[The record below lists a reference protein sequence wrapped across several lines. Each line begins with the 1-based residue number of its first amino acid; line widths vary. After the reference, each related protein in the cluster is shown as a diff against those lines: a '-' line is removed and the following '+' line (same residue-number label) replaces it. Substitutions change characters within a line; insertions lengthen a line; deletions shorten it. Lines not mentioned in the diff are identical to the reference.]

1 MNKRQLNHLFMFF
14 LFFVFLSTGC
24 AHRPVTPS
32 LAVSEDIQLGQNR
45 QITSDGAE
53 QISQDPDMADNSDGN
68 FFDEEFEEDKV
79 QVADPYA
86 FWNKTMF
93 RFHDKLDSWVL
104 EPLARGYKAF
114 TADPDMSEISDDDF
128 FDKEF
133 EEDKVQVAD
142 PLFLWNKAMFH
153 FNDKLYFWALKP
165 LAKGYKA
172 VAPDFFRAGV
182 KNFFRNITTPIR
194 LVNCILQG
202 KGNAAVI
209 EFSRFFVNTTAGVLG
224 FGSPADKYPELIP
237 RDEEDLGQT
246 LAKYGL
252 GNGIYLVWPV
262 LGPSTLRDSIGLAGD
277 FFLDPVSYVK
287 PTEAALGIRS
297 VDIVNKTS
305 FRIGDYESLKEAAI
319 DPYTALRDVYLQFRK
334 KKIKE

>member
-1 MNKRQLNHLFMFF
+1 MSKRQLNHLFMFF

-32 LAVSEDIQLGQNR
+32 LAVSDDIQLDQNR
-45 QITSDGAE
+45 QITSDGTE
-53 QISQDPDMADNSDGN
+53 QISQDPDMSDISDND
-68 FFDEEFEEDKV
+68 FFDDEFEEDKV
-79 QVADPYA
+79 
-86 FWNKTMF
+86 
-93 RFHDKLDSWVL
+93 
-104 EPLARGYKAF
+104 E
-114 TADPDMSEISDDDF
+114 
-128 FDKEF
+128 
-133 EEDKVQVAD
+133 VAD
-142 PLFLWNKAMFH
+142 PLSPWNRAMFH

-172 VAPDFFRAGV
+172 VTPDFFRTGV

-202 KGNAAVI
+202 KGNAAVV
-209 EFSRFFVNTTAGVLG
+209 EFSRFFINTTEGVLG

-252 GNGIYLVWPV
+252 GNGFYIVWPV
-262 LGPSTLRDSIGLAGD
+262 LGPSTLRDSIGRAGD
-277 FFLDPVSYVK
+277 FFLDPVSYVE
-287 PTEAALGIRS
+287 PAEAALGARGLNM
-297 VDIVNKTS
+297 VNNIS
-305 FRIGDYESLKEAAI
+305 FSIGDYESLKEAAI
-319 DPYTALRDVYLQFRK
+319 DPYTALRNVYLQLRK